1 MDSKA
6 KGKRF
11 ELECC
16 ETLSEVFGTKVE
28 RTGQYCAKSGTADL
42 VVPAHPWMHWEA
54 KMRGESI
61 TPAKLAEFFDRQ
73 AFPDAAADGVGKIPL
88 VASRWNRSR
97 FLMVSVWAWHVP
109 DVVDLLAPSRG
120 WVRP

>member
-16 ETLSEVFGTKVE
+16 EVLTEVLGCRVE
-28 RTGQYCAKSGTADL
+28 RTGQYCAKGGTADL
-42 VVPAHPWMHWEA
+42 VVSDHAWMHWEA
-54 KMRGESI
+54 KMRGQPI
-61 TPAKLAEFFDRQ
+61 TPSMLAEFYDGQ
-73 AFPDAAADGVGKIPL
+73 AVPDAAADGTGKVPL
-88 VASRWNRSR
+88 VASRSNRSR
-97 FLMVSVWAWHVP
+97 FLMVSLWAFHVGEL
-109 DVVDLLAPSRG
+109 VDRLAPSRG

>member
-16 ETLSEVFGTKVE
+16 QVLSEVLGTPVE
-28 RTGQYCAKSGTADL
+28 RTGQYSAKGGTADL
-42 VVPAHPWMHWEA
+42 RVPAMPWMHWEA
-54 KMRGESI
+54 KKRGQPI
-61 TPAKLAEFFDRQ
+61 VPADLSGFYAQ
-73 AFPDAAADGVGKIPL
+73 AVRDAASLPSTLPL
-88 VASRWNRSR
+88 VACRWDRSEY
-97 FLMVSVWAWHVP
+97 LMVCLWALDLP
-109 DVVDLLAPSRG
+109 RLVDLLAPSRG